1 MILKIISNL
10 FSLSLLLSLNTDFKK
25 FLTKN
30 FFIPFQIII
39 LLVSR
44 TFSDRENIS
53 FLID

>member
-39 LLVSR
+39 LLVLHELLAIVKIYR
-44 TFSDRENIS
+44 F
-53 FLID
+53 

>member
-30 FFIPFQIII
+30 FFIPIII